1 MKVLLLLILL
11 LPLGSAYAQLDQ
23 TQFSAVVKQDEAVFS
38 LPLPAQKSFV
48 WRRKETRPNAQEY
61 RMDVTVK
68 NAGGEFTFG
77 YYLWKR
83 EGSNQ
88 DSGDFGSLLKAGQKS
103 LFERTEPGRMTI
115 VRDADVKVKVKDK
128 NVVIELRGKDEL
140 KRIFSSKPAEAVFKI
155 KLPDEPEIVQKIQ
168 IVYQ

>member
-1 MKVLLLLILL
+1 MKLAILLLLLL
-11 LPLGSAYAQLDQ
+11 TFAAKAPQLDQ
-23 TQFSAVVKQDEAVFS
+23 AQFSAVVTQDEATFS

-68 NAGGEFTFG
+68 NVDREFTFG

-88 DSGDFGSLLKAGQKS
+88 ESGDFGSLLKAGQKS
-103 LFERTEPGRMTI
+103 LFERTEARRMTI
-115 VRDADVKVKVKDK
+115 VRG
-128 NVVIELRGKDEL
+128 ERE
-140 KRIFSSKPAEAVFKI
+140 SKSERQESRDRVT
-155 KLPDEPEIVQKIQ
+155 
-168 IVYQ
+168 